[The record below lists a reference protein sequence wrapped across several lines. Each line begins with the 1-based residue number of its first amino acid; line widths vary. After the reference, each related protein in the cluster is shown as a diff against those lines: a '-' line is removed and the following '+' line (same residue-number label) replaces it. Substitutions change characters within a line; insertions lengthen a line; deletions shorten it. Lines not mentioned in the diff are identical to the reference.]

1 MARLSTHVLD
11 TARGIPAEGV
21 RVELHA
27 VIDHR
32 RVPVH
37 AAVTNS
43 GGRTDEPLLDGDRI
57 QPGTYELSFYA
68 ADYFRQAGATL
79 PDPPFLDVIVIR
91 FGIADPEG
99 HYHVPLLVSPY
110 GYTTYRGS

>member
-11 TARGIPAEGV
+11 TARGIPAAGV
-21 RVELHA
+21 RIELHA
-27 VIDHR
+27 ILDNQR
-32 RVPVH
+32 LPVC
-37 AAVTNS
+37 AVTTNND
-43 GGRTDEPLLDGDRI
+43 GRTDEPLLFGDRI
-57 QPGTYELSFYA
+57 PSGTYELSFFA
-68 ADYFRQAGATL
+68 ADYFRQAGAPL
-79 PDPPFLDVIVIR
+79 PDPPFLDVVVIR

>member
-27 VIDHR
+27 VADNQRMPIS
-32 RVPVH
+32 

-43 GGRTDEPLLDGDRI
+43 AGRTDQPLLSGDRI
-57 QPGTYELSFYA
+57 PTGTYELSFFA
-68 ADYFRQAGATL
+68 ADYFRQAGAPL
-79 PDPPFLDVIVIR
+79 PDPPFLEIVVVR

>member
-11 TARGIPAEGV
+11 TARGIPAVGV

-27 VIDHR
+27 IIDEQR
-32 RVPVH
+32 MPVC
-37 AAVTNS
+37 AVHTNQD
-43 GGRTDEPLLDGDRI
+43 GRTEPLLAGDRI
-57 QPGTYELSFYA
+57 PAGTYELSFFA
-68 ADYFRQAGATL
+68 ADYFRQAGAPL